1 MSRGIDQSRPIKAL
15 PSNASSNRSRAPLSP
30 PIAISSRS
38 SSHQV
43 ATAKPRSNQI
53 DAKKKVGALPPAK
66 KSGTRVVDSDSEEIE
81 EDSIDEN
88 ASEEIEEDEEEVVRS
103 AHWPIKE
110 TPKTSTRKT
119 SKAAPSDGP
128 KAHSAP
134 TITPRNVRINSKP
147 DYMGSD
153 PQPAAAASS
162 STKTRPASLA
172 ASEPSKTTPVPRQSS
187 SASSSQRK
195 EVQHPF
201 VEAEQQQQRVDVEQ
215 DQESGT
221 SSRSQSQPS
230 SSKKS
235 AWTSQAPPPTPRA
248 SHIVRLP
255 QPPPAAA
262 VGPAPKVVVD
272 RSPTPQPRH
281 PSVVNDQE
289 EEQPEAAR
297 LRSASPQNRRV
308 VDRHRGVDRSG
319 QGSAAPPS
327 VPRKPV
333 KELADLVERL
343 EDREEEEGTN
353 LLKHTLDIIVTEL
366 NMRYSSRVKKT
377 QLFVLSLALRSPLQE
392 LRTDSFAPSF
402 RPLQQS

>member
-1 MSRGIDQSRPIKAL
+1 MSSTTRFRFDSKLPSDVSLSLRPFLQNSEATEKQLTSTLAAAGMSRGIDQVGFVRTQSSSRTLTESFPSRLLIYSFQSRPIKAL

-53 DAKKKVGALPPAK
+53 DAKKKVAALPPAK

-128 KAHSAP
+128 QAHSAP
-134 TITPRNVRINSKP
+134 TVTPRNVRINSKP

-319 QGSAAPPS
+319 QGSGES
-327 VPRKPV
+327 
-333 KELADLVERL
+333 L
-343 EDREEEEGTN
+343 ETEETKGGRRN
-353 LLKHTLDIIVTEL
+353 
-366 NMRYSSRVKKT
+366 
-377 QLFVLSLALRSPLQE
+377 
-392 LRTDSFAPSF
+392 
-402 RPLQQS
+402 